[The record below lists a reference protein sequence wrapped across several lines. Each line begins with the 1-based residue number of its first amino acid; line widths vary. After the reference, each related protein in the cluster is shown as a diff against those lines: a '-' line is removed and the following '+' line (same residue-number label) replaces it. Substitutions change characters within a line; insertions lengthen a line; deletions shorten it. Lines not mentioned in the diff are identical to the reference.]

1 VTADPVAGI
10 HDQCLLCG
18 GQAHAYS
25 EDGGHTLEVWDLCRR
40 CNAAFVAAAER
51 VAATLPTV
59 LEGPAADAVVRIAG
73 QLELDDQ

>member
-1 VTADPVAGI
+1 VTRRRIIADPVAGI

-51 VAATLPTV
+51 VAATL
-59 LEGPAADAVVRIAG
+59 GPHPIVAQVIG
-73 QLELDDQ
+73 QIELDDL